1 MNNCIG
7 FDISKSTINVHI
19 PQGSLDLEIENT
31 NKAIKSLYSKL
42 KKRYKKEVNNLIFIY
57 EPTGSYSYQLD
68 LFCSLKNIKAFKINP
83 KQSHNFAKAMGQRG
97 KSDKVD
103 ARMLSRSL
111 HVARV
116 DEIRVPALN
125 PVEKE
130 IKELIGYYKFTTRRR
145 VQASNH
151 LEALTIKDGSVY
163 AAKDLKKE
171 IKNLSTKEKEI
182 ISKIK
187 ELIQNNETLNKK
199 FINIKSIVG
208 IGDIGAIALMHLF
221 IKFPHANQREI
232 ISLAGLDPVERTSGS
247 SIRGK
252 SRISKAG
259 SRLYRGALF
268 MSAMVA
274 VRFNDEIKVFYNRLK
289 DNGKH
294 TTVAQVAVIKKLI
307 IIAHSL
313 YKNDCTYD
321 ADFYNKQ
328 CGKITETVLL
338 A

>member
-31 NKAIKSLYSKL
+31 SKAIKSLYPKL
-42 KKRYKKEVNNLIFIY
+42 KKIYKNDINNLIFIY

-83 KQSHNFAKAMGQRG
+83 KQSHNFAKAIGQRG

-103 ARMLSRSL
+103 AKMLSRCL

-116 DEIRVPALN
+116 DEIRVPVIN
-125 PVEKE
+125 HIEKE

-145 VQASNH
+145 VQTNNH
-151 LEALTIKDGSVY
+151 LEALIIKDGSVY

-171 IKNLSTKEKEI
+171 IKNLSLKEKEI
-182 ISKIK
+182 IGKIK
-187 ELIQNNETLNKK
+187 GLMQNDETLNEK

-208 IGDIGAIALMHLF
+208 IGDIGAIALIHLF
-221 IKFPHANQREI
+221 IKYPHANQREI
-232 ISLAGLDPVERTSGS
+232 ISLAGLDPVKRTSGS

-259 SRLYRGALF
+259 SRLYRGSLF

-274 VRFNDEIKVFYNRLK
+274 IRFNDEIKAFYNRLK

-313 YKNDCTYD
+313 YKNDCAYD
-321 ADFYNKQ
+321 TDFYNRQ
-328 CGKITETVLL
+328 CGKSGKMALP

>member
-31 NKAIKSLYSKL
+31 SKAIKSLYPKL
-42 KKRYKKEVNNLIFIY
+42 KKIYKNDINNLIFIY

-83 KQSHNFAKAMGQRG
+83 KQSHNFAKAIGQRG

-103 ARMLSRSL
+103 AKMLSRCL

-116 DEIRVPALN
+116 DEIRVPVIN
-125 PVEKE
+125 HIEKE

-145 VQASNH
+145 VQTNNH
-151 LEALTIKDGSVY
+151 LEALIIKDGSVY

-171 IKNLSTKEKEI
+171 IKNLSLKEKEI
-182 ISKIK
+182 IGKIK
-187 ELIQNNETLNKK
+187 ELMQNDETLNEK

-208 IGDIGAIALMHLF
+208 IGDIGAIALIHLF
-221 IKFPHANQREI
+221 IKYPHANQREI
-232 ISLAGLDPVERTSGS
+232 ISLAGLDPVKRTSGS

-259 SRLYRGALF
+259 SRLYRGSLF

-274 VRFNDEIKVFYNRLK
+274 IRFNDEIKAFYNRLK

-313 YKNDCTYD
+313 YKNDCAYD
-321 ADFYNKQ
+321 TDFYNRQ
-328 CGKITETVLL
+328 CGKSGKMALP

>member
-7 FDISKSTINVHI
+7 LDISKSTINVHI
-19 PQGSLDLEIENT
+19 PQVFLDLEIENT

-42 KKRYKKEVNNLIFIY
+42 KKIYKKEMNNLIFIY
-57 EPTGSYSYQLD
+57 EPTGSYSYQLE
-68 LFCSLKNIKAFKINP
+68 LFCSFKNIKVFRINP
-83 KQSHNFAKAMGQRG
+83 KQSHNFAKAIGQRG
-97 KSDKVD
+97 KSDTVD
-103 ARMLSRSL
+103 ARMLSRCL
-111 HVARV
+111 HVAKV
-116 DEIRVPALN
+116 NEIRVPVIN
-125 PVEKE
+125 PIEKE

-145 VQASNH
+145 VQTNNH
-151 LEALTIKDGSVY
+151 LEALTIKDGSSY

-171 IKNLSTKEKEI
+171 IKNLSMKEKEI
-182 ISKIK
+182 IEKIR
-187 ELIQNNETLNKK
+187 ELIQNDEILNEK

-208 IGDIGAIALMHLF
+208 IGDVGAIALMHLF
-221 IKFPHANQREI
+221 IKYPQANQREI

-259 SRLYRGALF
+259 SRLYRGTLF
-268 MSAMVA
+268 MSAMTA
-274 VRFNDEIKVFYNRLK
+274 IRFNDEIKVFYNRLK

-313 YKNDCTYD
+313 YKNNCAYD
-321 ADFYNKQ
+321 SDFYNKQ
-328 CGKITETVLL
+328 CGKSGEIVLS